1 MAQQL
6 RPAGEEVACLSSN
19 QDMFRCWPKNWRV
32 VCKRRSAAS
41 RKPLYGPNGSFSPA
55 HVSYEMGL
63 LRNDQIVSRFQFAL
77 ALPESDEKNFIRR
90 TNESRVSGTLF

>member
-1 MAQQL
+1 MFVFEPRHVPMLAKELEGCLQ
-6 RPAGEEVACLSSN
+6 AALSS
-19 QDMFRCWPKNWRV
+19 QP
-32 VCKRRSAAS
+32 
-41 RKPLYGPNGSFSPA
+41 KPLYGPNGSFSPA

-63 LRNDQIVSRFQFAL
+63 LRNDQNVSRFQFAL